1 MPLLSLRDVC
11 FTYGGRHLLEHI
23 SFQIE
28 RGERVGLLGRNG
40 CGKSTLMKLINGE
53 LHADAGEII
62 RLEGSRIGRLIQ
74 EVPMGSTQTVNEVV
88 SAGLGAEGKL
98 LARHHE
104 LCILIGSG
112 STKAIENELHDI
124 EQELTARGGWDLQAK
139 VDRVL
144 SQMNLDGEAHFAQ
157 LSSGM
162 RRRVLLAQTL
172 VSEPDILLL
181 DEPTNHLDIESIGWL
196 EDFLKSSG
204 VTLLFVTHDRQFL
217 RRLSTRILEID
228 RGKLFDAPCDYE
240 TFLKR
245 KDDLLEAEARQAELF
260 DKKLAQEEIWVRQG
274 VKARRTRSEARI
286 RELIKMRQQKA
297 ERRQRVGNVKMIV
310 QEVERTGQLVVET
323 KNASFSYGER
333 PIVQDFS
340 TMIMRGDRVGLIGRN
355 GAGKST
361 LLKLLLGQL
370 EPTSGSIKLGTRV
383 EVAYFDQLREQLDEA
398 KTAQENVCDGND
410 NLLINGQTRHV
421 IGYLQDFL
429 FTPERARTLVKY
441 LSGGERN
448 RLMLAKLLTKPSNV
462 LVLDEPTNDLDAETL
477 DLLEDML
484 AAYPGTVLLVSHD
497 REFLNNVVTS
507 TFVFSGDGDV
517 REYVGGYDD
526 WIRQRDAAQEQP
538 TSPSLSK
545 TPTSKPNTTTTT
557 APPTPAKP
565 AAATRRLSYKEERE
579 LQSLPEK
586 IASLEA
592 EIEVLQSEMAQ
603 PGYFQRSK
611 DELTAKSS
619 RLSILGEHLN
629 LAFSRWEEL
638 EAAASPAST
647 ASK

>member
-1 MPLLSLRDVC
+1 MPLLSLRDVS

-53 LHADAGEII
+53 LNLDGGEIL
-62 RLEGSRIGRLIQ
+62 REAGMRVGRLIQ
-74 EVPMGSTQTVNEVV
+74 EVPMGSTQTVGDVV
-88 SAGLGAEGKL
+88 AEGLGAEGKL

-104 LCILIGSG
+104 LCVLMGSG
-112 STKAIENELHDI
+112 TTKAIENELHTI
-124 EQELTARGGWDLQAK
+124 EEEINARGIWDLQSK

-144 SQMNLDGEAHFAQ
+144 VQMSLDGDAFFAQ

-172 VSEPDILLL
+172 VSEPDLLLL
-181 DEPTNHLDIESIGWL
+181 DEPTNHLDIESISWL
-196 EDFLKSSG
+196 EEFLKNNG

-228 RGKLFDAPCDYE
+228 RGKLFDAPCNYE
-240 TFLKR
+240 EFLKR

-260 DKKLAQEEIWVRQG
+260 DKKLAQEEVWVRQG

-286 RELIKMRQQKA
+286 RELVKMRQQKA
-297 ERRQRVGNVKMIV
+297 ERRQRVGNVKLVV
-310 QEVERTGQLVVET
+310 QEAERTGQLVVET
-323 KNASFSYGER
+323 KQASFSYGDR
-333 PIVQDFS
+333 PIVSDLS

-370 EPTSGSIKLGTRV
+370 APTGGSVKLGTRV
-383 EVAYFDQLREQLDEA
+383 EVAYFDQLREQLDET

-410 NLLINGQTRHV
+410 NMQINGQTRHV

-462 LVLDEPTNDLDAETL
+462 LVLDEPTNDLDAETM
-477 DLLEDML
+477 DLLEEML
-484 AAYPGTVLLVSHD
+484 SSYAGTVLLVSHD

-507 TFVFSGDGDV
+507 TLVFGGDGEV
-517 REYVGGYDD
+517 LEYVGGYDD
-526 WIRQRDAAQEQP
+526 WIRQRDASSAVT
-538 TSPSLSK
+538 TSTKAAPPKL
-545 TPTSKPNTTTTT
+545 NAATT
-557 APPTPAKP
+557 AASAPSKP
-565 AAATRRLSYKEERE
+565 AAPRRKLSFNEERE
-579 LQSLPEK
+579 LKQLPEK
-586 IASLEA
+586 ISSLEA
-592 EIEVLQSEMAQ
+592 EISKLQAAMAK

-611 DELTAKSS
+611 DELAADGLRMTQ
-619 RLSILGEHLN
+619 LTTDLN
-629 LAFSRWEEL
+629 AAFARWEAL
-638 EAAASPAST
+638 EG
-647 ASK
+647 

>member
-144 SQMNLDGEAHFAQ
+144 SQMDLEGEAHFAQ

-333 PIVQDFS
+333 PIVHDFS

-361 LLKLLLGQL
+361 LLNLFARIFDAQGEVLLDGIDVRRLPLATLRGALGYV
-370 EPTSGSIKLGTRV
+370 P
-383 EVAYFDQLREQLDEA
+383 
-398 KTAQENVCDGND
+398 
-410 NLLINGQTRHV
+410 
-421 IGYLQDFL
+421 QDSFL
-429 FTPERARTLVKY
+429 FSDTWRNNVAFGAERELDDAEIDDLARRACMTGELERFPKGRDQKIGERGVT
-441 LSGGERN
+441 LSGGQRQ
-448 RLMLAKLLTKPSNV
+448 RTCIARALARDPRI
-462 LVLDEPTNDLDAETL
+462 LVLDDSLSAVDTETESQLVHNLKSASHGRTVILAAHRLSTVRHADQIAVLDEGRIVQRGTHAELLARPGWYAET
-477 DLLEDML
+477 
-484 AAYPGTVLLVSHD
+484 
-497 REFLNNVVTS
+497 
-507 TFVFSGDGDV
+507 
-517 REYVGGYDD
+517 
-526 WIRQRDAAQEQP
+526 WKRQQAQQ
-538 TSPSLSK
+538 
-545 TPTSKPNTTTTT
+545 
-557 APPTPAKP
+557 
-565 AAATRRLSYKEERE
+565 E
-579 LQSLPEK
+579 L
-586 IASLEA
+586 ASL
-592 EIEVLQSEMAQ
+592 
-603 PGYFQRSK
+603 
-611 DELTAKSS
+611 
-619 RLSILGEHLN
+619 
-629 LAFSRWEEL
+629 
-638 EAAASPAST
+638 
-647 ASK
+647 